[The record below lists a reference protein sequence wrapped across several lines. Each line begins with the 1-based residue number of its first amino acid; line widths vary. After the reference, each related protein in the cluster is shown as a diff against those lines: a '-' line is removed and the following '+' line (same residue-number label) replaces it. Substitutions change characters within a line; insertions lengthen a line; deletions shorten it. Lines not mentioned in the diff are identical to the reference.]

1 MAPWKSW
8 FSHRGTYLGK
18 DSCFTQRHLESKF
31 GWPGNTLRPA
41 TWQEPQSEPKL
52 TDKSLVSIHPLPSN
66 LRPSHNAWQHL
77 WSPSCKSFLP
87 SSRHELAHFCSI
99 NITFVFVDTSRRKFF
114 SQDDTGVSLILC
126 NLLKITSNKF
136 SFVETNMWF
145 AVLSERRSDQE
156 PERFI
161 YNVQITDL
169 GVLLIST
176 GASACSNIMITNMA
190 RSQILMA
197 TSKNDFELAVH
208 INLTRK

>member
-1 MAPWKSW
+1 MI
-8 FSHRGTYLGK
+8 
-18 DSCFTQRHLESKF
+18 C
-31 GWPGNTLRPA
+31 
-41 TWQEPQSEPKL
+41 
-52 TDKSLVSIHPLPSN
+52 
-66 LRPSHNAWQHL
+66 
-77 WSPSCKSFLP
+77 
-87 SSRHELAHFCSI
+87 
-99 NITFVFVDTSRRKFF
+99 
-114 SQDDTGVSLILC
+114 
-126 NLLKITSNKF
+126 
-136 SFVETNMWF
+136 
-145 AVLSERRSDQE
+145 RSDQE